1 MKFVESM
8 VTGTRSENVRYVCP
22 HCMTTVA
29 EYSKKDTKK
38 VTEADLPKVCK
49 HCNKTLHYRGV

>member
-8 VTGTRSENVRYVCP
+8 ATETGNVRYRCP

-29 EYSKKDTKK
+29 EFSKKDAKK

-49 HCNKTLHYRGV
+49 HCNKTLHYRGSDK

>member
-8 VTGTRSENVRYVCP
+8 ATGTGNVRYRCP

-29 EYSKKDTKK
+29 EYTKKDAKK